1 MTLAAVQTTR
11 TFRQFRVAVFGVSVF
26 LRLGWAFLLALSAFS
41 LTTLVDKQHQIIT
54 LYLFAA
60 NNAAFVAIVLVGTFE
75 AFKLGI
81 ASWTSRVAV
90 ELTWLTM
97 FWIVETAGAVT
108 LTIFRPTFRC
118 DTIMRIYGDATGVI
132 FGSTLPASSIRS
144 TTAQEATTCRVFNQI
159 TFIGSW
165 VTVGLSLLYLAYFA
179 SLAWSASRR
188 NRLVWR
194 TPVNRFDWSITS
206 EPVMPSSPD
215 IVYPDMIERPQ
226 NPHLSKDWN
235 DSMTSLPPVF
245 VNPFEFKKDSFDSAA
260 TKFEPLGPQYN
271 FEPMDRHRIMAQ
283 YQPAHY
289 PSYPQPAVLA
299 DEAQPNNQ
307 RHSVLGLEGMD
318 VQSHRKSKPTLSIY
332 VPPQPSQK
340 FVPVGVA
347 EEGYDRIGRVM
358 SVMVASP
365 QSLDMNSPNS
375 PSEGPCAKI
384 GRRMSRPFASP
395 ISSDESHAVSV
406 GKENGSST
414 KGTVSHHSLYTTK
427 SHGTEGHD
435 LGLVQ
440 TVEAANGYP
449 VIQQTP
455 KRQSTLVR
463 HDSLTMRMTMR
474 YAPQPAVPSLPQTA
488 ILPAQAQSVPRTA
501 RSANRGSVLVKHH
514 QRSSSAMGALQ
525 PPRRVPVGTWG
536 PSPSSTPNTAAAGR
550 VQVQRPPS
558 AFHLHI
564 PPPPT
569 YSPATSA
576 KHSHSPASSISRSS
590 APATPTRHSRAHS
603 SPDSG
608 YSGSLLSGSNQ
619 SQSQSQSRS
628 SSVVSTMQH
637 ASPTVVPPIPALLD
651 ALSPVLRHSGLFQY
665 PNGAPEPQQQYQQPQ
680 QGPSLQAINAVRS
693 HAFLDDNPFG
703 LGSNVTTHT
712 PDRQSFEGIA
722 KEYVEEKK
730 TRRASRL
737 RKSAP
742 RY

>member
-11 TFRQFRVAVFGVSVF
+11 TFRQFRVAVFGVSIF
-26 LRLGWAFLLALSAFS
+26 LRLGWAFLLALTAFS
-41 LTTLVDKQHQIIT
+41 LTTLVDKRHQIIT

-75 AFKLGI
+75 AFKFGI
-81 ASWTSRVAV
+81 ASWTSRVGV
-90 ELTWLTM
+90 ELTWLALC
-97 FWIVETAGAVT
+97 WIVETAGAVT
-108 LTIFRPTFRC
+108 LTIFHPTFHC

-144 TTAQEATTCRVFNQI
+144 TTAQEATTCKVFNQI

-165 VTVGLSLLYLAYFA
+165 ITVGLSLLYLAYFA
-179 SLAWSASRR
+179 LLALSASRR

-206 EPVMPSSPD
+206 EPVMPNSPD

-245 VNPFEFKKDSFDSAA
+245 VNPFEFKKASFDSAA

-271 FEPMDRHRIMAQ
+271 FEPMDRHRVMAQ
-283 YQPAHY
+283 YQPAPY
-289 PSYPQPAVLA
+289 PSYPEPVVLA
-299 DEAQPNNQ
+299 DEAQPNTQ
-307 RHSVLGLEGMD
+307 RHSILGLEGMD
-318 VQSHRKSKPTLSIY
+318 VQSNRKSKPTLSIY

-340 FVPVGVA
+340 FVPIGVA

-358 SVMVASP
+358 SIMVASP
-365 QSLDMNSPNS
+365 QSLEMNSPNS

-384 GRRMSRPFASP
+384 GQRMSRPFASP
-395 ISSDESHAVSV
+395 ISSDESHATSV

-414 KGTVSHHSLYTTK
+414 KGTVSHHSLYTK

-474 YAPQPAVPSLPQTA
+474 YAPQPAVPSFPQSAVLPTQ
-488 ILPAQAQSVPRTA
+488 IQGPQSLPRTA
-501 RSANRGSVLVKHH
+501 RSANRGSVLVKH

-525 PPRRVPVGTWG
+525 PPPRVPVGTWAPG
-536 PSPSSTPNTAAAGR
+536 PSSTSLADR
-550 VQVQRPPS
+550 VQLQRPPS

-569 YSPATSA
+569 YSPVTAA

-603 SPDSG
+603 SPDSA
-608 YSGSLLSGSNQ
+608 YNGSLLGGSN
-619 SQSQSQSRS
+619 QSQSRS

-637 ASPTVVPPIPALLD
+637 TSPTVVPPIPALLN
-651 ALSPVLRHSGLFQY
+651 ALSPVLRDSGVFQY
-665 PNGAPEPQQQYQQPQ
+665 PNGTLESQQYQQQ
-680 QGPSLQAINAVRS
+680 APSLQASAVRS

-722 KEYVEEKK
+722 KEFAEEKK